1 MSFTL
6 SKPRLITYR
15 DYKKFNINAF
25 RSEIQSLYSGEANLG
40 FFKDSIFHIFNKYAP
55 ITKKNVRPNEAH
67 FMTKELHVA
76 FMKRSRLTNKFLRD
90 KNQANRDNY
99 KIQGNLCKKPLRKTN
114 NLYFTNVDTKKIT
127 DNTNRTFHKTVIPF
141 IRNKPSKSEII
152 INDKGDKSISDENN
166 FVKYLT
172 HYFLMLYPT

>member
-40 FFKDSIFHIFNKYAP
+40 FFKFG
-55 ITKKNVRPNEAH
+55 NVRPNEAH
-67 FMTKELHVA
+67 FMTKVLHVA

>member
-40 FFKDSIFHIFNKYAP
+40 FFKFG
-55 ITKKNVRPNEAH
+55 NVRPNEAH
-67 FMTKELHVA
+67 FMTKVLHVA

-90 KNQANRDNY
+90 KNQANRDNC
-99 KIQGNLCKKPLRKTN
+99 KIQGNLCKKPLRKPN
-114 NLYFTNVDTKKIT
+114 NLYLPMLILRKSLIILIELFIKQLFLSLQ
-127 DNTNRTFHKTVIPF
+127 TNRQKVKLLLMTRVTKAFPMKTTLSNI
-141 IRNKPSKSEII
+141 
-152 INDKGDKSISDENN
+152 
-166 FVKYLT
+166 
-172 HYFLMLYPT
+172 